1 MSPRKAYQDE
11 LNELGERMAKMGTM
25 AREAISL
32 AAKSFEELD
41 LSLVERVRELDA
53 KTYETFVKT
62 EKKIVKII
70 ALHTPVAGDL
80 RYVTTSLKITTDFD
94 RIVRYAKDIVEITE
108 RAERSGLKHFK
119 VLVSIPRISEMAV
132 SMVDLAVE
140 SFLEGD
146 LDKAEQVFV
155 LEDKVDSLYD
165 EIFREVLTYM
175 MENPANIT
183 MGMNYQFVARYLER
197 IADHACNI
205 AERTVYMKTGKRVDV

>member
-1 MSPRKAYQDE
+1 MSPRKTYQDE
-11 LNELGERMAKMGTM
+11 LDELGERMAKMGSM

-53 KTYETFVKT
+53 KTYKTFVKT

-108 RAERSGLKHFK
+108 RAEGSGLRHFK

-146 LDKAEQVFV
+146 LDKAERVFV

>member
-11 LNELGERMAKMGTM
+11 LNELGERMNMMGSM
-25 AREAISL
+25 AREAITL
-32 AAKSFEELD
+32 AAKSFEDLD
-41 LSLVERVRELDA
+41 LSLVERVRRLDEKA
-53 KTYETFVKT
+53 YETLVKT
-62 EKKIVKII
+62 EKEIVKII
-70 ALHTPVAGDL
+70 ALHAPVAGDL

-94 RIVRYAKDIVEITE
+94 RIVRYAKDIAEITE
-108 RAERSGLKHFK
+108 RAKASDLHHFK

-132 SMVDLAVE
+132 SMVDLAIE

-146 LDKAEQVFV
+146 LDKTEEVFV

-165 EIFREVLTYM
+165 EIFREVLIYM
-175 MENPANIT
+175 MENSANIT

-205 AERTVYMKTGKRVDV
+205 AERTVYMKTGERVEK

>member
-146 LDKAEQVFV
+146 LDKADQVFV